1 MKILKSSKIYR
12 FRLSVINFVIITSL
26 SLVIIKNLQEIRFS
40 LVTNENGETFVL
52 DRFTSKIKV
61 KKDNKKIKHCCWK
74 GFEQKK
80 ININANIYGKI
91 LKF

>member
-1 MKILKSSKIYR
+1 MKILKNSKIYR

-26 SLVIIKNLQEIRFS
+26 SLVIIKNLKEIRFS

-61 KKDNKKIKHCCWK
+61 KN
-74 GFEQKK
+74 
-80 ININANIYGKI
+80 
-91 LKF
+91 

>member
-61 KKDNKKIKHCCWK
+61 KN
-74 GFEQKK
+74 
-80 ININANIYGKI
+80 
-91 LKF
+91 